1 MLTLRPA
8 LSPSGLAQAPPPDAV
23 EDLVGRLL
31 AGGAAMS
38 PSRLYVALLRHRLA
52 NRWDLSQLD
61 LRGVTAQLQ
70 AADCAVDRR
79 SAQVVPAPQ

>member
-38 PSRLYVALLRHRLA
+38 PSRPYVALLRHRLA